1 MNRKL
6 FGTVVIIVIM
16 LSTFLISCDCTPR
29 YTVLYTMHSGNSV
42 KKASQ
47 VVEAESAFQAVAKVQ
62 QSCWVSCDS
71 ITVKHISRN
80 SR

>member
-6 FGTVVIIVIM
+6 FGIAVIIVIM
-16 LSTFLISCDCTPR
+16 LSTFLISCDRTPR
-29 YTVLYTMHSGNSV
+29 YTVLYKMHSGNSI

-47 VVEAESAFQAVAKVQ
+47 IVEAESAFQAVAKVE

-71 ITVKHISRN
+71 ITIEHISRN